1 MRYYVSAMTKPKTL
15 PFASSYSNM
24 LRPTRRP
31 TVSIST
37 FENHRIQE
45 TILGI
50 FRRFDCDS
58 MDMEALIHFV
68 LHGFNVTPSTYEEMQ
83 KTVKAHILKNF
94 AIHQGSNLRLSD
106 VSMRRVTVC
115 HTIEKDQE

>member
-1 MRYYVSAMTKPKTL
+1 
-15 PFASSYSNM
+15 
-24 LRPTRRP
+24 
-31 TVSIST
+31 
-37 FENHRIQE
+37 
-45 TILGI
+45 
-50 FRRFDCDS
+50 